1 MNAADRWLELAVGP
15 FRASWRA
22 ATVWS
27 VVFVLMIVGTVA
39 FWPAFRDS
47 DALQDT
53 MELVPAGI
61 LQAFGLEDRVSPAG
75 YLKGGLYDVVIPLMF
90 AAAGVVFAASA
101 TASEEDAGRLEL
113 WLTQPVGRT
122 AVLAG
127 RIAAVMGWL
136 VVLAVV
142 TLLSQLASDAAF
154 DLQVSNARIVATI
167 CLCTLLGVLYA
178 GVAVAV
184 AGITGRPGPVLAIG
198 LGAALVGYL
207 VAGLFPLSHVLD
219 SWAWISPWD
228 WALAGEPLWEPTDAW
243 RYLALGGVSAAM
255 LAVGLVAFARRDV
268 RSA

>member
-1 MNAADRWLELAVGP
+1 
-15 FRASWRA
+15 
-22 ATVWS
+22 
-27 VVFVLMIVGTVA
+27 
-39 FWPAFRDS
+39 
-47 DALQDT
+47 
-53 MELVPAGI
+53 
-61 LQAFGLEDRVSPAG
+61 
-75 YLKGGLYDVVIPLMF
+75 
-90 AAAGVVFAASA
+90 
-101 TASEEDAGRLEL
+101 
-113 WLTQPVGRT
+113 
-122 AVLAG
+122 
-127 RIAAVMGWL
+127 MGWL

-184 AGITGRPGPVLAIG
+184 AASPGAGPVLAIG

-207 VAGLFPLSHVLD
+207 VAGLFPLSDVLD
-219 SWAWISPWD
+219 SWAWSSPWD

-268 RSA
+268 ARPERTAWGPVASTLRPDSSSPGRGLGHRELDDRPDLVGRRLGRAQVDLAGRTGERHALGADPLGQRRVGDPDRVVRPDVQERGERSRRQHLDLQPDGAPAAPPTGAQISMSNGSSPDGMPW